1 MGTGICGFVDW
12 GAEEKAEAERLRE
25 VERQREAAAAEWQ
38 AELRRRCA
46 EIDKFAGKQKH
57 MAAQLER
64 HKPIV
69 RPVDMARFAE
79 LRQFCNEHD
88 WPTALPIM
96 PHALFEFIV
105 SENAKGYRHILAIVK
120 SIAKIHEA
128 AAEDACPSRDPL
140 VKAYLE
146 LARDDENETLNQSEK
161 D

>member
-1 MGTGICGFVDW
+1 MGTGILGYLDWTPEQRAEVDRQI
-12 GAEEKAEAERLRE
+12 ET
-25 VERQREAAAAEWQ
+25 ERQREAAAAEWQ
-38 AELRRRCA
+38 IELRRRCA

-64 HKPIV
+64 HRPTV

-79 LRQFCNEHD
+79 LRQFCNEND
-88 WPTALPIM
+88 WPTALPII

-105 SENAKGYRHILAIVK
+105 SESAKGYRHVLAIVK

-146 LARDDENETLNQSEK
+146 LVRDDENETLSKK